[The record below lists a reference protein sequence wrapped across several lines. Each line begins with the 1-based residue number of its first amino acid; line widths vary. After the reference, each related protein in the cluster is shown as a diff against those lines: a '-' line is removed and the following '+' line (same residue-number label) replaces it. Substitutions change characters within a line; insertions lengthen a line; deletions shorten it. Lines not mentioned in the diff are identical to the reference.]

1 MGRGCDPWLLLCDRL
16 LPALTGFFDSAGSIN
31 EAGER
36 LHVHSHDSY
45 VAWITREMRESPKR
59 RRACE
64 GPRGTEPRGP
74 SPSAPTSG
82 QRRCPGS
89 GAGGLRR
96 LLSVALSA
104 PVRLGRRP
112 GAFGAR
118 GWSRPLAVGQRMA
131 TRLCVRGLGGFLR
144 IVLDGHGLRNR
155 STQPLCIF
163 AFSAGRPRAS
173 PGPTVL
179 LNDRAA
185 VPCRPV
191 TFLERGPTT
200 HGTIR
205 TPHRSSEPR
214 VVLSGP
220 PLAGT
225 DTGTN
230 EAVRGPVTRRTGEYR
245 PELRYDRGTVRAG
258 SWRGTSPAC
267 PAPPGSGR
275 GSPSRGRG
283 SPGAR
288 PR

>member
-1 MGRGCDPWLLLCDRL
+1 MRRAPRDG
-16 LPALTGFFDSAGSIN
+16 AAGPFSVSTDVR
-31 EAGER
+31 AASVPGER
-36 LHVHSHDSY
+36 RRG
-45 VAWITREMRESPKR
+45 VAPL
-59 RRACE
+59 ALC
-64 GPRGTEPRGP
+64 
-74 SPSAPTSG
+74 
-82 QRRCPGS
+82 CPIC
-89 GAGGLRR
+89 
-96 LLSVALSA
+96 

-118 GWSRPLAVGQRMA
+118 GWSRPLAVGQRIAM
-131 TRLCVRGLGGFLR
+131 RLCVRDLGGLLR
-144 IVLDGHGLRNR
+144 IVLDGRGLRNR
-155 STQPLCIF
+155 LTQPLCIF

-173 PGPTVL
+173 PEPTVL

-230 EAVRGPVTRRTGEYR
+230 EAVRGPVTRRTGECR
-245 PELRYDRGTVRAG
+245 PELRYDHGTARAG
-258 SWRGTSPAC
+258 SCRGTSPAC

-288 PR
+288 RR